1 MNIQLFPALNGDCI
15 LVEHAPGHYFLI
27 DGGYVDTYKN
37 FLTPKL
43 REIAAAGGVIDV
55 LVVTHIDGDHISG
68 IIKMMEGRLLV
79 PVKEI
84 WYNGYRHIQSTAPVS
99 REKEDFKHKD
109 ICKEANVPLI
119 SPMSAR
125 QGCTLSTLITRQ
137 GISWNGPSGGA
148 VMMAPMSFRV
158 GDTTVHVLSPNK
170 GDIEDLE
177 NYWKKSLIKDKLLDK
192 EHSEEYWDDA
202 FEFSLSKEEAGFQA
216 HVDSPQLATRSIK
229 PRGNDVK
236 SALEERYTPDSSAAN
251 GSSISFVLES
261 GGRRVLF
268 LGDAHAETIIE
279 SLQALYGEESKPYRF
294 DAVKLS
300 HHGSFN
306 NNSPAL
312 FDLITT
318 DKWLVSTNGDKFNH
332 PDLPTMAHI
341 VTRGE
346 KNRIYFNY
354 DLPICEKLRQEPAH
368 ETYDFEVIT
377 PEGKD
382 GIQLA
387 LEAVDGADGRPSQTE
402 WDIAELRSLTES
414 QVSDVLS
421 LMSELDPDITVTPEM
436 VRQAVDESG
445 MHFFAAVEADGTG
458 SGRIIGCASLCVFGS
473 PTGRKASVED
483 VVVTSSCREQG
494 IGRALMEHLIDYARR
509 ELAPI
514 DLHLTSRPERT
525 AANELYAS
533 LGFQLRETNVYKME
547 LALPVA
553 AEVGTE
559 EMKPKVRLER
569 PTGRKFKKKFPELK
583 LPDKPVK

>member
-1 MNIQLFPALNGDCI
+1 
-15 LVEHAPGHYFLI
+15 
-27 DGGYVDTYKN
+27 
-37 FLTPKL
+37 
-43 REIAAAGGVIDV
+43 
-55 LVVTHIDGDHISG
+55 
-68 IIKMMEGRLLV
+68 
-79 PVKEI
+79 
-84 WYNGYRHIQSTAPVS
+84 
-99 REKEDFKHKD
+99 
-109 ICKEANVPLI
+109 
-119 SPMSAR
+119 
-125 QGCTLSTLITRQ
+125 
-137 GISWNGPSGGA
+137 
-148 VMMAPMSFRV
+148 MMAPMSFRV
-158 GDTTVHVLSPNK
+158 GDTAVHVLSPNK
-170 GDIEDLE
+170 GDIESLE
-177 NYWKKSLIKDKLLDK
+177 SYWKKSLIKDKLLDK

-216 HVDSPQLATRSIK
+216 HVDSPQIALRSIK
-229 PRGNDVK
+229 PRGTDVQ

-341 VTRGE
+341 ITRGE
-346 KNRIYFNY
+346 RNRIYFNY
-354 DLPICEKLRQEPAH
+354 ELPICEKLREEPAH
-368 ETYDFEVIT
+368 ETYDFEIVT

-387 LEAVDGADGRPSQTE
+387 LEAVEGADVRPNQAE
-402 WDIAELRSLTES
+402 WDVAELHSLTDS

-421 LMSELDPDITVTPEM
+421 LMSELDPEIAVTPEM
-436 VRQAVDESG
+436 ISQAVAASET
-445 MHFFAAVEADGTG
+445 HFFAAVETD
-458 SGRIIGCASLCVFGS
+458 GRIVGCATLCVFGS

-483 VVVTSSCREQG
+483 VVVASDCREQG

-514 DLHLTSRPERT
+514 DLHLTSRPQRT
-525 AANELYAS
+525 AANELYVS
-533 LGFQLRETNVYKME
+533 LGFQPRETNVYKLE
-547 LALPVA
+547 LALPDVPE
-553 AEVGTE
+553 AEKKDSKQVRQMRPVG
-559 EMKPKVRLER
+559 RQA
-569 PTGRKFKKKFPELK
+569 KKKFPERK
-583 LPDKPVK
+583 LLDPSGK

>member
-27 DGGYVDTYKN
+27 DGGYVDTYKK
-37 FLTPKL
+37 FLSPKL
-43 REIAAAGGVIDV
+43 QEVAAAGGVIDV

-68 IIKMMEGRLLV
+68 IIKMMEGTLSV

-99 REKEDFKHKD
+99 GEKEDFKHKD
-109 ICKEANVPLI
+109 ICKEAEVPLI

-125 QGCTLSTLITRQ
+125 QGCTLSTMITRQ
-137 GISWNGPSGGA
+137 GIPWNGPSGGA

-158 GDTTVHVLSPNK
+158 GDTAVHVLSPNK
-170 GDIEDLE
+170 GDIESLE
-177 NYWKKSLIKDKLLDK
+177 SYWKKSLIKDKLLDK

-202 FEFSLSKEEAGFQA
+202 FEFSLSKEEAGFQT
-216 HVDSPQLATRSIK
+216 HVDSPQIALRSIK
-229 PRGNDVK
+229 PRGTDVQ

-341 VTRGE
+341 ITRGE

-354 DLPICEKLRQEPAH
+354 ELPICEKLRQEPAH
-368 ETYDFEVIT
+368 ETYDFEIVT

-387 LEAVDGADGRPSQTE
+387 LEAVEGADVRPNQAE
-402 WDIAELRSLTES
+402 WDVAELHSLTDS

-421 LMSELDPDITVTPEM
+421 LMFELDPEIAVTPEM
-436 VRQAVDESG
+436 ISQAVAASET
-445 MHFFAAVEADGTG
+445 HFFAAVETD
-458 SGRIIGCASLCVFGS
+458 GRIVGCATLCVFGS

-483 VVVTSSCREQG
+483 VVVASACREQG

-514 DLHLTSRPERT
+514 DLHLTSRPQRT
-525 AANELYAS
+525 AANELYVS
-533 LGFQLRETNVYKME
+533 LGFQPRETNVYKLE
-547 LALPVA
+547 LALPDVPE
-553 AEVGTE
+553 AE
-559 EMKPKVRLER
+559 KKDSKQVRQMR
-569 PTGRKFKKKFPELK
+569 PAGRQAKKKFPERK
-583 LPDKPVK
+583 LLDPSGK